1 MPEVTSLMG
10 LVERI
15 IEHVEDGSL
24 AAGFEER
31 IQRGSASGVTCVV
44 RDADDPEGLV
54 LLVRLSIMRVPPDD
68 SAPLHRRL
76 LELNHELKGRASF
89 SVDDDGVVCLTAGRP
104 VEDLDPGEVIDLLLW
119 TSEQADHFDDLL
131 LTEFGHEHTV

>member
-1 MPEVTSLMG
+1 MV

-15 IEHVEDGSL
+15 IQHVEDASL